1 MTPRDEAR
9 RAMAITLGFDTAAA
23 GLAMVFGL
31 TVRWLMT
38 DGAPLDAFYT
48 AIVASAMFAGAA
60 FLSFYSLGVHRQVWR
75 HSGWSDAVRIL
86 QAAGLATLIFLPALF
101 LWNRL
106 VGIPRSAIATAVIV
120 WLAVIFAGRMVA
132 LARSTQRPL
141 QIFFA
146 RARPDAPMVL
156 LIAQPEEAARIEMWN
171 RRMELDGMAAAGEAF
186 RNSVPAFADR
196 ALPGIDPVAQIPDLA
211 QRGKERLSRFYER
224 LDEVLAK
231 TPYVAGESYSIA
243 DITALVAIDF
253 AGWIKIQPAESLVNI
268 AGWYGRVSSRPSAS
282 A

>member
-1 MTPRDEAR
+1 MKLYEFKAAPNPRR
-9 RAMAITLGFDTAAA
+9 
-23 GLAMVFGL
+23 
-31 TVRWLMT
+31 
-38 DGAPLDAFYT
+38 
-48 AIVASAMFAGAA
+48 
-60 FLSFYSLGVHRQVWR
+60 
-75 HSGWSDAVRIL
+75 VRIFLAEKGIDVPTVQIDL
-86 QAAGLATLIFLPALF
+86 Q
-101 LWNRL
+101 NREQHT
-106 VGIPRSAIATAVIV
+106 PE
-120 WLAVIFAGRMVA
+120 F
-132 LARSTQRPL
+132 LARNPMGGVPCLELDDGSHISESVAICRYFEGL
-141 QIFFA
+141 QPEPRLMGA
-146 RARPDAPMVL
+146 M
-156 LIAQPEEAARIEMWN
+156 PEEAARIEMWN

>member
-1 MTPRDEAR
+1 
-9 RAMAITLGFDTAAA
+9 
-23 GLAMVFGL
+23 
-31 TVRWLMT
+31 
-38 DGAPLDAFYT
+38 
-48 AIVASAMFAGAA
+48 
-60 FLSFYSLGVHRQVWR
+60 
-75 HSGWSDAVRIL
+75 
-86 QAAGLATLIFLPALF
+86 
-101 LWNRL
+101 
-106 VGIPRSAIATAVIV
+106 
-120 WLAVIFAGRMVA
+120 
-132 LARSTQRPL
+132 
-141 QIFFA
+141 
-146 RARPDAPMVL
+146 
-156 LIAQPEEAARIEMWN
+156 
-171 RRMELDGMAAAGEAF
+171 GEAF